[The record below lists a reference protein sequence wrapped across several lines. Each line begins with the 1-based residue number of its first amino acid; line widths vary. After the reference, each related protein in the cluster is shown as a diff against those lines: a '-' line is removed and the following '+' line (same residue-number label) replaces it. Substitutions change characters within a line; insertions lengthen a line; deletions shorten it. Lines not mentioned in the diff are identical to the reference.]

1 MTYWV
6 GVASLDHVR
15 GGVAGGFC
23 QLGHGKRAPVARLRP
38 GDRIIYYSPK
48 TEMGAGEAVQAFTAI
63 GEVLPGDV
71 YEGNMGGAFM
81 PARRDVRFY
90 DAKDAPIRPLLES
103 LSFTKGRTSWG
114 YAFRRGVFQ
123 ITAEDYALIAAAMK
137 AVTT

>member
-1 MTYWV
+1 M
-6 GVASLDHVR
+6 
-15 GGVAGGFC
+15 
-23 QLGHGKRAPVARLRP
+23 
-38 GDRIIYYSPK
+38 
-48 TEMGAGEAVQAFTAI
+48 QAFTAI